1 MATIKT
7 STQYRH
13 FALQRDALDAEART
27 VALAFSSE
35 EPVERHFGREVLDHS
50 PQSIR
55 LGRIT
60 SRAPLLV
67 DHNMADHIGVVE
79 EVQIGADR
87 VGRAVVRFG
96 RSTRA
101 QEVFQ
106 DVQDGI
112 RSHVSVGYLIHA
124 MKSDRAADDTEIMR
138 AVDWEPLE
146 VSIVSIPADPSVG
159 IGRSAEQEI
168 DTEILADE
176 PAADPAPEAEQEAYF
191 PLPDVRRIPVVMS
204 GADSVEVKRAAE
216 PFIEIIP
223 NETPK
228 EQIAMSQVDLTPAES
243 RQYSYTRAIAASLA
257 RAEGQ
262 NVSGFEVELSQDIER
277 NMPSN
282 ARGHGGIFV
291 PLSLQRV
298 AIATSLYNTSTKGAE
313 VVFTEPG
320 ELIELLR
327 NQSAAVALGARVIS
341 GLNGPVSFPKQ
352 TAANTAYWMAE
363 NDGTDVTLGNATLG
377 SVPLSPKTL
386 QASTAYSRQLV
397 AQSSIDIEAFIRA
410 DLAAQHALA
419 WDRAVFHGLGNTNQ
433 PAGVYAAS
441 DVNSVAM
448 GGVPTFGKLIDMVT
462 EVNKDN
468 ALGGSLAFATTPGMA
483 GKLAQTVVAATTD
496 TRMIWGGSLTE
507 GNLCGYRAVSTN
519 QVLAT
524 LGGGSEHGLVFG
536 NWADCLIG
544 MWMGGMELVVD
555 PYALKKQGM
564 IEITSFQLCD
574 IAFRHGQSFA
584 KATGATIA

>member
-55 LGRIT
+55 LGRLT
-60 SRAPLLV
+60 SRAPLLM
-67 DHNMADHIGVVE
+67 DHDMTDQVGVVE

-96 RSTRA
+96 RSARA
-101 QEVFQ
+101 QEIFQ

-112 RSHVSVGYLIHA
+112 RSQVSVGYLIHA
-124 MKSDRAADDTEIMR
+124 MKEDRAADDTEIMR
-138 AVDWEPLE
+138 ATDWEPIE
-146 VSIVSIPADPSVG
+146 VSIVSIGADWRKAG
-159 IGRSAEQEI
+159 IGRGLDQEI
-168 DTEILADE
+168 DTEVIAAE
-176 PAADPAPEAEQEAYF
+176 PVADPEPEERAE
-191 PLPDVRRIPVVMS
+191 PV
-204 GADSVEVKRAAE
+204 AEVRAA
-216 PFIEIIP
+216 PFIEIIENSP
-223 NETPK
+223 PK
-228 EQIAMSQVDLTPAES
+228 EHPAMQVDLTPAET

-262 NVSGFEVELSQDIER
+262 NVSGFEVEISQDLER
-277 NMPSN
+277 NMPQN

-298 AIATSLYNTSTKGAE
+298 AIATSLYNTATKGAE

-327 NQSAAVALGARVIS
+327 NQSAAVSLGARVMT

-377 SVPLSPKTL
+377 SVPLTPKTL

-397 AQSSIDIEAFIRA
+397 AQSTIDIEAFIRA

-468 ALGGSLAFATTPGMA
+468 ALGGTLAFVTTPGMA
-483 GKLAQTVVAATTD
+483 GKLAQTVVAASTD

-524 LGGGSEHGLVFG
+524 LGGGSEHGLIFG
-536 NWADCLIG
+536 NWNDCLIG
-544 MWMGGMELVVD
+544 MWGAMELVVD

-564 IEITSFQLCD
+564 VEITSFQLCD

>member
-13 FALQRDALDAEART
+13 FALQRDALDAESRT

-55 LGRIT
+55 LGRLT
-60 SRAPLLV
+60 SRAPLLM
-67 DHNMADHIGVVE
+67 DHDMTDQVGVVE

-96 RSTRA
+96 RSARA
-101 QEVFQ
+101 QEIFQ

-112 RSHVSVGYLIHA
+112 RSQVSVGYLIHA
-124 MKSDRAADDTEIMR
+124 MKEDRAADDTEIMR
-138 AVDWEPLE
+138 AVDWEPIE
-146 VSIVSIPADPSVG
+146 VSIVSIGADWRKAG
-159 IGRSAEQEI
+159 IGRGLDQEI
-168 DTEILADE
+168 DTEVIAAE
-176 PAADPAPEAEQEAYF
+176 PAAEPVAEPEPEARAE
-191 PLPDVRRIPVVMS
+191 PV
-204 GADSVEVKRAAE
+204 AEVRAAA
-216 PFIEIIP
+216 PFIEIIENSP
-223 NETPK
+223 PK
-228 EQIAMSQVDLTPAES
+228 EQSAMQVDLTPAET

-262 NVSGFEVELSQDIER
+262 NVSGFEVEISQDLER
-277 NMPSN
+277 NMPQN

-298 AIATSLYNTSTKGAE
+298 AIATSLYNTATKGAE

-327 NQSAAVALGARVIS
+327 NQSAAVRLGARTLT

-377 SVPLSPKTL
+377 SVPLAPKTL

-397 AQSSIDIEAFIRA
+397 AQSTIDIEAFIRA

-468 ALGGSLAFATTPGMA
+468 ALGGTLAFVTTPGMA
-483 GKLAQTVVAATTD
+483 GKLAQTVVAASTD

-507 GNLCGYRAVSTN
+507 GNLCGYRALSTN

-524 LGGGSEHGLVFG
+524 LGGGSEHGLIFG
-536 NWADCLIG
+536 NWADCMIG
-544 MWMGGMELVVD
+544 MWGVMELVVD

-564 IEITSFQLCD
+564 VEITSFQLCD